1 MTSIPSKAIQSIRK
15 IISCW
20 AFFMVTACSTE
31 KASIDQPSMAELDAN
46 PAVANIDVV
55 IVTNLGDITLSLN
68 AEQAPISVANFLSY
82 VDSGFYQQT
91 IFHRVIDNFMIQGGG
106 FDAAMKKK
114 TTQAPINNE
123 ADNGLLNATGTIAMA
138 RTNAPHSATSQFF
151 INVNDNAFLNHRGK
165 NAAGWGYA
173 VFGQVTAG
181 MDVVNSI
188 KSVPTGRLNGMGDVP
203 NGSPERHGRCSQYAY
218 YY

>member
-1 MTSIPSKAIQSIRK
+1 MMSISSQTIQSIRK

-20 AFFMVTACSTE
+20 AFFMVTACSAE
-31 KASIDQPSMAELDAN
+31 KSSINQPSVAELDAN
-46 PAVANIDVV
+46 PIAANIDVV
-55 IVTNLGDITLSLN
+55 IVTNQGDISLSLN
-68 AEQAPISVANFLSY
+68 AEQAPLSVANFLSY

-106 FDAAMKKK
+106 FDPAMKKK
-114 TTQAPINNE
+114 TTQAAINNE
-123 ADNGLLNATGTIAMA
+123 ADNGLFNAIGTIAMA

-181 MDVVNSI
+181 MDVVNAI

-203 NGSPERHGRCSQYAY
+203 NTPIIIERISRISNAE
-218 YY
+218 

>member
-1 MTSIPSKAIQSIRK
+1 
-15 IISCW
+15 
-20 AFFMVTACSTE
+20 
-31 KASIDQPSMAELDAN
+31 MAELDDN
-46 PAVANIDVV
+46 PAVANVDVV

-106 FDAAMKKK
+106 FDVAMKKK
-114 TTQAPINNE
+114 ITQAAINNE
-123 ADNGLLNATGTIAMA
+123 ADNGLLNANGTIAMA

-165 NAAGWGYA
+165 NTAGWGYA

-181 MDVVNSI
+181 MDIVNSI
-188 KSVPTGRLNGMGDVP
+188 KSMPTGRLNGMGDVP
-203 NGSPERHGRCSQYAY
+203 NTPVIIERISRLNNAE
-218 YY
+218 

>member
-1 MTSIPSKAIQSIRK
+1 
-15 IISCW
+15 
-20 AFFMVTACSTE
+20 MVTACSAE
-31 KASIDQPSMAELDAN
+31 KSSIDQPLVAELDAN
-46 PAVANIDVV
+46 PVAANIDVV
-55 IVTNLGDITLSLN
+55 IVTNQGDISLSLN
-68 AEQAPISVANFLSY
+68 AEQAPLSVANFLSY

-106 FDAAMKKK
+106 FDPAMKKK
-114 TTQAPINNE
+114 ATQAAINNE
-123 ADNGLLNATGTIAMA
+123 ADNGLFNATGTIAMA

-181 MDVVNSI
+181 MDVVNAI

-203 NGSPERHGRCSQYAY
+203 NTPIIIERISRISNAE
-218 YY
+218 

>member
-1 MTSIPSKAIQSIRK
+1 
-15 IISCW
+15 
-20 AFFMVTACSTE
+20 MVTACSAE
-31 KASIDQPSMAELDAN
+31 KSSIDPRLVAELDAN
-46 PAVANIDVV
+46 PVAANIDVV
-55 IVTNLGDITLSLN
+55 IVTNQGDISLSLN
-68 AEQAPISVANFLSY
+68 AEQAPLSVANFLSY

-106 FDAAMKKK
+106 FDAAMKQKN
-114 TTQAPINNE
+114 TQAAIRNE

-203 NGSPERHGRCSQYAY
+203 NTPIIIERISRISNAE
-218 YY
+218 

>member
-1 MTSIPSKAIQSIRK
+1 
-15 IISCW
+15 
-20 AFFMVTACSTE
+20 MVTACSAE
-31 KASIDQPSMAELDAN
+31 KASIDQSSMAELDDN
-46 PAVANIDVV
+46 PAVANVDVV

-106 FDAAMKKK
+106 FDAAMKQKN
-114 TTQAPINNE
+114 TQAAIRNE

-203 NGSPERHGRCSQYAY
+203 NTPIIIERISRIDSAE
-218 YY
+218 

>member
-1 MTSIPSKAIQSIRK
+1 MMSISSQTIQSIRK

-20 AFFMVTACSTE
+20 AFFMVTACSAE
-31 KASIDQPSMAELDAN
+31 KSSINQPSVAELDAN
-46 PAVANIDVV
+46 PIAANIDVV
-55 IVTNLGDITLSLN
+55 IVTNQGDISLSLN

-106 FDAAMKKK
+106 FDPAMKKK
-114 TTQAPINNE
+114 TTQAAINNE
-123 ADNGLLNATGTIAMA
+123 ADNGLFNATGTIAMA

-181 MDVVNSI
+181 MDVVNAI

-203 NGSPERHGRCSQYAY
+203 NTPIIIERISRISNAE
-218 YY
+218 

>member
-1 MTSIPSKAIQSIRK
+1 MISISSQTIQSIRK

-20 AFFMVTACSTE
+20 AFFMVTACSAE
-31 KASIDQPSMAELDAN
+31 KSSIDQPLVAELDAN
-46 PAVANIDVV
+46 PVAANIDVV
-55 IVTNLGDITLSLN
+55 IVTNQGDISLSLN

-106 FDAAMKKK
+106 FDPAMKKK
-114 TTQAPINNE
+114 TTQAAINNE
-123 ADNGLLNATGTIAMA
+123 ADNGLFNATGTIAMA

-181 MDVVNSI
+181 MDVVNAI

-203 NGSPERHGRCSQYAY
+203 NTPIIIERISRISNAE
-218 YY
+218 

>member
-1 MTSIPSKAIQSIRK
+1 MTSIPSQTFQSIRK

-20 AFFMVTACSTE
+20 AFFMVTACSAE
-31 KASIDQPSMAELDAN
+31 KASIDQSSMAELDDN
-46 PAVANIDVV
+46 PSVANVDVV

-188 KSVPTGRLNGMGDVP
+188 KSVPTSRLNGMGDVP
-203 NGSPERHGRCSQYAY
+203 NTPIIIERISRIDNAE
-218 YY
+218 

>member
-1 MTSIPSKAIQSIRK
+1 MTSIPSQTIQSIRK

-20 AFFMVTACSTE
+20 AFFMVTACSAE
-31 KASIDQPSMAELDAN
+31 KASIDQSSMAELDDN
-46 PAVANIDVV
+46 PAVANVDVV

-106 FDAAMKKK
+106 FDAAMKQKN
-114 TTQAPINNE
+114 TQAAIRNE

-203 NGSPERHGRCSQYAY
+203 NTPIIIERISRIDSAE
-218 YY
+218 

>member
-1 MTSIPSKAIQSIRK
+1 
-15 IISCW
+15 
-20 AFFMVTACSTE
+20 MVTACSAE
-31 KASIDQPSMAELDAN
+31 KASIDQSSMAELDDN
-46 PAVANIDVV
+46 PAVANVDVV

-106 FDAAMKKK
+106 FDAAMKQKN
-114 TTQAPINNE
+114 TQAAIRNE

-203 NGSPERHGRCSQYAY
+203 HTPIIIERISRIDSAE
-218 YY
+218 

>member
-1 MTSIPSKAIQSIRK
+1 MMSISSQTIQSIRK
-15 IISCW
+15 IFSCW
-20 AFFMVTACSTE
+20 AFFMVTACSAE
-31 KASIDQPSMAELDAN
+31 KPSIDQPLVAELDAN
-46 PAVANIDVV
+46 PAVANVDVV

-68 AEQAPISVANFLSY
+68 AEQAPLSVANFLSY

-106 FDAAMKKK
+106 FDPAMKKK
-114 TTQAPINNE
+114 TTQAAINNE
-123 ADNGLLNATGTIAMA
+123 ADNGLFNATGTIAMA

-181 MDVVNSI
+181 MDVVNAI

-203 NGSPERHGRCSQYAY
+203 NTPIIIERISRISNAE
-218 YY
+218 

>member
-1 MTSIPSKAIQSIRK
+1 
-15 IISCW
+15 
-20 AFFMVTACSTE
+20 MVTACLAEKST
-31 KASIDQPSMAELDAN
+31 IDQSSVSELDDN
-46 PAVANIDVV
+46 PAVANVDVV

-68 AEQAPISVANFLSY
+68 ADQAPISVSNFLSY

-106 FDAAMKKK
+106 FDVAMKKK
-114 TTQAPINNE
+114 IAQAAIDNE

-203 NGSPERHGRCSQYAY
+203 STPVVIERISRINNK
-218 YY
+218 

>member
-1 MTSIPSKAIQSIRK
+1 
-15 IISCW
+15 
-20 AFFMVTACSTE
+20 MVTACSAE
-31 KASIDQPSMAELDAN
+31 KSSIDQPLVAELDAN
-46 PAVANIDVV
+46 PVAANIDVV
-55 IVTNLGDITLSLN
+55 IVTNQGDISLSLN
-68 AEQAPISVANFLSY
+68 AEQAPLSVANFLSY

-106 FDAAMKKK
+106 FDPAMKKK
-114 TTQAPINNE
+114 TTQAAINNE
-123 ADNGLLNATGTIAMA
+123 ADNGLFNATGTIAMA

-181 MDVVNSI
+181 MDVVNAI

-203 NGSPERHGRCSQYAY
+203 NTPIIIERISRISNAE
-218 YY
+218 

>member
-1 MTSIPSKAIQSIRK
+1 MMSISSQTIQSIRK
-15 IISCW
+15 IFSCW
-20 AFFMVTACSTE
+20 AFFMVTACSAE
-31 KASIDQPSMAELDAN
+31 KSSIDQPLVAELDAN
-46 PAVANIDVV
+46 PVAANIDVV
-55 IVTNLGDITLSLN
+55 IVTNQGDISLSLN
-68 AEQAPISVANFLSY
+68 AEQAPLSVANFLSY

-106 FDAAMKKK
+106 FDPAMKKK
-114 TTQAPINNE
+114 TTQAAINNE
-123 ADNGLLNATGTIAMA
+123 ADNGLFNATGTIAMA

-181 MDVVNSI
+181 MDVVNAI

-203 NGSPERHGRCSQYAY
+203 NTPIVIERISRISNAE
-218 YY
+218 

>member
-1 MTSIPSKAIQSIRK
+1 
-15 IISCW
+15 
-20 AFFMVTACSTE
+20 MVTACSAE
-31 KASIDQPSMAELDAN
+31 KSSIDQPLVAELDAN
-46 PAVANIDVV
+46 PVAANIDVV
-55 IVTNLGDITLSLN
+55 IVTNQGDISLSLN
-68 AEQAPISVANFLSY
+68 AEQAPLSVANFLSY

-106 FDAAMKKK
+106 FDPAMKKK
-114 TTQAPINNE
+114 TTQAAINNE
-123 ADNGLLNATGTIAMA
+123 ADNGLFNATGTIAMA

-203 NGSPERHGRCSQYAY
+203 NTPIIIERISRIDNAE
-218 YY
+218 

>member
-1 MTSIPSKAIQSIRK
+1 MTSIPSQTIQSIRK

-20 AFFMVTACSTE
+20 AFFMVTACSAE
-31 KASIDQPSMAELDAN
+31 KASIDQSSMAELDDN
-46 PAVANIDVV
+46 PSVANVDVV

-106 FDAAMKKK
+106 LDAAMKKK
-114 TTQAPINNE
+114 TTQTPITNE
-123 ADNGLLNATGTIAMA
+123 ADNGLLNDTGTIAMA

-188 KSVPTGRLNGMGDVP
+188 KSVPTSRLNGMGDVP
-203 NGSPERHGRCSQYAY
+203 NTPIIIERISRIDNAE
-218 YY
+218 

>member
-1 MTSIPSKAIQSIRK
+1 
-15 IISCW
+15 
-20 AFFMVTACSTE
+20 MVTACSAE
-31 KASIDQPSMAELDAN
+31 KSSINQPSVAELDAN
-46 PAVANIDVV
+46 PIAANIDVV
-55 IVTNLGDITLSLN
+55 IVTNQGDISLSLN

-106 FDAAMKKK
+106 FDPAMKKK
-114 TTQAPINNE
+114 TTQAAINNE
-123 ADNGLLNATGTIAMA
+123 ADNGLFNATGTIAMA

-181 MDVVNSI
+181 MDVINAI

-203 NGSPERHGRCSQYAY
+203 NKPIIIERISRISNAE
-218 YY
+218 

>member
-1 MTSIPSKAIQSIRK
+1 MMSISSQTIQSIRK

-20 AFFMVTACSTE
+20 AFFMVTACSAE
-31 KASIDQPSMAELDAN
+31 KSSIDQPLVAELDAN
-46 PAVANIDVV
+46 PVAANIDVV
-55 IVTNLGDITLSLN
+55 IVTNQGDISLSLN
-68 AEQAPISVANFLSY
+68 AEKAPLSVANFLSY

-106 FDAAMKKK
+106 FDPAMKKK
-114 TTQAPINNE
+114 TTQAAINNE
-123 ADNGLLNATGTIAMA
+123 ADNGLFNATGTIAMA

-181 MDVVNSI
+181 MDVVNAI

-203 NGSPERHGRCSQYAY
+203 NTPIIIERISRISNAE
-218 YY
+218 

>member
-1 MTSIPSKAIQSIRK
+1 MTGIPSQTIQSIRK

-20 AFFMVTACSTE
+20 AFFMLTACSAE
-31 KASIDQPSMAELDAN
+31 KASIDQSSMAELDAN
-46 PAVANIDVV
+46 PAVANVDVV

-82 VDSGFYQQT
+82 VDSGFYQQN

-203 NGSPERHGRCSQYAY
+203 NTPIIIERISRIDNAE
-218 YY
+218 

>member
-1 MTSIPSKAIQSIRK
+1 MTSIPSQTIQSIRK

-20 AFFMVTACSTE
+20 AFFMVTACSAE
-31 KASIDQPSMAELDAN
+31 KASIDQSSMAELDDN
-46 PAVANIDVV
+46 PAVANVDVV

-106 FDAAMKKK
+106 FDAAMKQKN
-114 TTQAPINNE
+114 TQAAIRNE

-165 NAAGWGYA
+165 NATGWGYA

-203 NGSPERHGRCSQYAY
+203 NTPIIIERISRIDSAE
-218 YY
+218 

>member
-1 MTSIPSKAIQSIRK
+1 MMSISSQTIQSIRK

-20 AFFMVTACSTE
+20 AFFMVTACSAE
-31 KASIDQPSMAELDAN
+31 KSSIDQPLVAELDAN
-46 PAVANIDVV
+46 PVAANIDVV
-55 IVTNLGDITLSLN
+55 IVTNQGDISLSLN

-106 FDAAMKKK
+106 FDPAMKKK
-114 TTQAPINNE
+114 TTQAAINNE
-123 ADNGLLNATGTIAMA
+123 ADNGLFNATGTIAMA

-181 MDVVNSI
+181 MDVVNAI

-203 NGSPERHGRCSQYAY
+203 NTPIIIERISRISNAE
-218 YY
+218 

>member
-1 MTSIPSKAIQSIRK
+1 MMSISSQTIQSIRK

-20 AFFMVTACSTE
+20 AFFMVTACSAE
-31 KASIDQPSMAELDAN
+31 KSSINQPLVPELDAN
-46 PAVANIDVV
+46 PVAANIDVV
-55 IVTNLGDITLSLN
+55 IVTNQGDISLSLN

-106 FDAAMKKK
+106 FDPAMKKK
-114 TTQAPINNE
+114 TTQAAINNE
-123 ADNGLLNATGTIAMA
+123 ADNGLFNATGTIAMA

-181 MDVVNSI
+181 MDVVNAI

-203 NGSPERHGRCSQYAY
+203 NTPIIIERISRISNAE
-218 YY
+218 

>member
-1 MTSIPSKAIQSIRK
+1 
-15 IISCW
+15 
-20 AFFMVTACSTE
+20 MVTACLAEKST
-31 KASIDQPSMAELDAN
+31 IDQSSVSELDDN
-46 PAVANIDVV
+46 PAVANVDVV

-68 AEQAPISVANFLSY
+68 ADQAPISVSNFLSY

-106 FDAAMKKK
+106 FDVAMKKK
-114 TTQAPINNE
+114 IAQAAIDNE

-151 INVNDNAFLNHRGK
+151 INVNDNAFLNHRSK

-173 VFGQVTAG
+173 VFGRVTAG

-203 NGSPERHGRCSQYAY
+203 NTPIIIERISRIDSAE
-218 YY
+218 

>member
-1 MTSIPSKAIQSIRK
+1 
-15 IISCW
+15 
-20 AFFMVTACSTE
+20 MVTACSAE
-31 KASIDQPSMAELDAN
+31 KSSINQPSVAELDAN
-46 PAVANIDVV
+46 PVAANIDVV
-55 IVTNLGDITLSLN
+55 IVTNQGDISLSLN

-106 FDAAMKKK
+106 FDPAMKKK
-114 TTQAPINNE
+114 TTQAAINNE
-123 ADNGLLNATGTIAMA
+123 ADNGLFNATGTIAMA

-181 MDVVNSI
+181 MDVVNAI

-203 NGSPERHGRCSQYAY
+203 NTPIIIERISRISNAE
-218 YY
+218 

>member
-1 MTSIPSKAIQSIRK
+1 
-15 IISCW
+15 
-20 AFFMVTACSTE
+20 MVTACSSE
-31 KASIDQPSMAELDAN
+31 KASIDQSLVTKMDDN
-46 PAVANIDVV
+46 PAVANVHVV

-106 FDAAMKKK
+106 FDATMKKK
-114 TTQAPINNE
+114 ITKAAIKNE
-123 ADNGLLNATGTIAMA
+123 ADNGLLNAAGTIAMA

-151 INVNDNAFLNHRGK
+151 INVNDNAFLNYRGK

-173 VFGQVTAG
+173 VFGQVTSG

-188 KSVPTGRLNGMGDVP
+188 KSVPTGRLNGMSDVP
-203 NGSPERHGRCSQYAY
+203 NTPIIIERISRIENAE
-218 YY
+218 

>member
-1 MTSIPSKAIQSIRK
+1 MTGISSQTIQSIRK

-20 AFFMVTACSTE
+20 AFFMVTACSAE
-31 KASIDQPSMAELDAN
+31 KASIDQSSMAELDVN
-46 PAVANIDVV
+46 PAVANVDVV

-203 NGSPERHGRCSQYAY
+203 NTPIIIERISRIDNAE
-218 YY
+218 

>member
-1 MTSIPSKAIQSIRK
+1 
-15 IISCW
+15 
-20 AFFMVTACSTE
+20 MVTACSAE
-31 KASIDQPSMAELDAN
+31 KASIDQSSMAELDDN
-46 PAVANIDVV
+46 PAVANVDVV

-68 AEQAPISVANFLSY
+68 AGQAPISVANFLSY

-106 FDAAMKKK
+106 FDADMKKK
-114 TTQAPINNE
+114 NTQAPINNE

-165 NAAGWGYA
+165 NAVGWGYA

-203 NGSPERHGRCSQYAY
+203 NTPIIIERISRIDSAE
-218 YY
+218 

>member
-1 MTSIPSKAIQSIRK
+1 
-15 IISCW
+15 
-20 AFFMVTACSTE
+20 MVTACSAE
-31 KASIDQPSMAELDAN
+31 KSSINQPSVAELDAN
-46 PAVANIDVV
+46 PIAANIDVV
-55 IVTNLGDITLSLN
+55 IVTNQGDISLSLN
-68 AEQAPISVANFLSY
+68 AEKAPLSVANFLSY

-106 FDAAMKKK
+106 FDPAMKKK
-114 TTQAPINNE
+114 TTQAAINNE
-123 ADNGLLNATGTIAMA
+123 ADNGLFNATGTIAMA

-181 MDVVNSI
+181 MDVVNAI

-203 NGSPERHGRCSQYAY
+203 NTPIIIERISRISNAE
-218 YY
+218 

>member
-1 MTSIPSKAIQSIRK
+1 MTSIPSQTFQSIRK

-20 AFFMVTACSTE
+20 AFFMVTACSAE
-31 KASIDQPSMAELDAN
+31 KASIDQSSMAELDDN
-46 PAVANIDVV
+46 PAVANVDVV

-106 FDAAMKKK
+106 FDAAMKQKN
-114 TTQAPINNE
+114 TQAAIRNE

-203 NGSPERHGRCSQYAY
+203 HTPIIIERISRIDSAE
-218 YY
+218 

>member
-1 MTSIPSKAIQSIRK
+1 MMSISSQTIQSIRK

-20 AFFMVTACSTE
+20 AFFMVTACSAE
-31 KASIDQPSMAELDAN
+31 KSSIDQPLVAELDAN
-46 PAVANIDVV
+46 PVAANIDVV
-55 IVTNLGDITLSLN
+55 IVTNQGDISLSLN
-68 AEQAPISVANFLSY
+68 AEQAPLSVANFLSY

-106 FDAAMKKK
+106 FDPAMKKK
-114 TTQAPINNE
+114 TTQAAINNE
-123 ADNGLLNATGTIAMA
+123 ADNGLFNATGTIAMA

-181 MDVVNSI
+181 MDVVNAI

-203 NGSPERHGRCSQYAY
+203 NTPIIIERISRISNAK
-218 YY
+218 

>member
-1 MTSIPSKAIQSIRK
+1 MTSIPIQTIQSIKK

-20 AFFMVTACSTE
+20 AFFMVTACSAE
-31 KASIDQPSMAELDAN
+31 KAGIDQSSMAELDDN
-46 PAVANIDVV
+46 PTVANVEVV
-55 IVTNLGDITLSLN
+55 IVTNLGNITLSLN
-68 AEQAPISVANFLSY
+68 GEQAPISVANFLSY

-106 FDAAMKKK
+106 FDVAMKKK

-123 ADNGLLNATGTIAMA
+123 ADNGLLNETGTIAMA

-173 VFGQVTAG
+173 VFGQVTTG

-203 NGSPERHGRCSQYAY
+203 NTPIIIERISRIDNAE
-218 YY
+218 

>member
-1 MTSIPSKAIQSIRK
+1 MMSISSQTIQSIRK

-20 AFFMVTACSTE
+20 AFFMVTACSAE
-31 KASIDQPSMAELDAN
+31 KSSINQPSVAELDAN
-46 PAVANIDVV
+46 PIAANIDVV
-55 IVTNLGDITLSLN
+55 IVTNQGDISLSLN
-68 AEQAPISVANFLSY
+68 AEQAPLSVANFLSY

-106 FDAAMKKK
+106 FDPAMKKK
-114 TTQAPINNE
+114 TTQAAINNE
-123 ADNGLLNATGTIAMA
+123 ADNGLFNATGTIAMA

-181 MDVVNSI
+181 MDVVNAI

-203 NGSPERHGRCSQYAY
+203 NTPIIIERISRISNAE
-218 YY
+218 

>member
-1 MTSIPSKAIQSIRK
+1 
-15 IISCW
+15 
-20 AFFMVTACSTE
+20 MVTACSAE
-31 KASIDQPSMAELDAN
+31 KSSIDQPLVAELDAN
-46 PAVANIDVV
+46 PVAANIDVV
-55 IVTNLGDITLSLN
+55 IVTNQGDISLSLN
-68 AEQAPISVANFLSY
+68 AEQAPLSVANFLSY

-106 FDAAMKKK
+106 FDPAMKKK
-114 TTQAPINNE
+114 TTQAAINNE
-123 ADNGLLNATGTIAMA
+123 ADNGLFNATGTIAMA

-151 INVNDNAFLNHRGK
+151 INVNDNAFLNHLGK

-181 MDVVNSI
+181 MDVVNAI

-203 NGSPERHGRCSQYAY
+203 NTPIIIERISRISNAE
-218 YY
+218 

>member
-1 MTSIPSKAIQSIRK
+1 MTSIPSQTIQSIRK

-20 AFFMVTACSTE
+20 AFFMVTACSAE
-31 KASIDQPSMAELDAN
+31 KTSIDQSSIVELDAN
-46 PAVANIDVV
+46 PAVANVDVV

-68 AEQAPISVANFLSY
+68 AKQAPTSVANFLSY

-188 KSVPTGRLNGMGDVP
+188 KSVPTGRFNGMGDVP
-203 NGSPERHGRCSQYAY
+203 NTPIIIERISRINSAE
-218 YY
+218 

>member
-1 MTSIPSKAIQSIRK
+1 
-15 IISCW
+15 
-20 AFFMVTACSTE
+20 MVTACSAE
-31 KASIDQPSMAELDAN
+31 KSSIDQPLVAELDAN
-46 PAVANIDVV
+46 PVAANIDVV
-55 IVTNLGDITLSLN
+55 IVTNQGDISLSLN
-68 AEQAPISVANFLSY
+68 AEQAPLSVANFLSY

-106 FDAAMKKK
+106 FDPAMKKK
-114 TTQAPINNE
+114 TTQAAINNE
-123 ADNGLLNATGTIAMA
+123 ADNGLFNATGTIAMA

-181 MDVVNSI
+181 MDVVNAI

-203 NGSPERHGRCSQYAY
+203 NTPIIIERISRIDNAE
-218 YY
+218 

>member
-1 MTSIPSKAIQSIRK
+1 
-15 IISCW
+15 
-20 AFFMVTACSTE
+20 
-31 KASIDQPSMAELDAN
+31 
-46 PAVANIDVV
+46 
-55 IVTNLGDITLSLN
+55 
-68 AEQAPISVANFLSY
+68 
-82 VDSGFYQQT
+82 
-91 IFHRVIDNFMIQGGG
+91 MIQGGG

-203 NGSPERHGRCSQYAY
+203 NTPIIIERISRIDNAE
-218 YY
+218 